1 MLSYILRCCIGAFL
15 VLLLSLGSAGASL
28 AAGSDASTGALLFQ
42 QHCAGCHIN
51 GGNVIR
57 RGKTLKMKALERN
70 DVASIEAIAQIAANG
85 RGQMSGYAD
94 VLGEGGDKR
103 VAEWVWQQAQN
114 AWIQG

>member
-1 MLSYILRCCIGAFL
+1 MLRLFIRL
-15 VLLLSLGSAGASL
+15 VSGFALCLMIPFTAVADGLDNGSA
-28 AAGSDASTGALLFQ
+28 LFEN
-42 QHCAGCHIN
+42 HCAGCHIN